1 MGSRRNAGV
10 GGSVSVSGEGF
21 MRGMR
26 LKWEIYRWS
35 VVMGKLL
42 KSIWTEQGEQRL
54 EWDCTR

>member
-1 MGSRRNAGV
+1 M
-10 GGSVSVSGEGF
+10 SGEGL

-42 KSIWTEQGEQRL
+42 KSIWTEQVSLLDLNRTVRVNAAVSSE
-54 EWDCTR
+54 ETYA